1 MAGSYPALEPCP
13 SAPATKKTYAA
24 EGLASGRGVRL
35 VAAARLIAAGRRR
48 GTGANPQILKLHQMN
63 ARMTT
68 CRIGNALAAH
78 VHYSSMSIAYS
89 SLCPAMDVSR
99 PRYN

>member
-35 VAAARLIAAGRRR
+35 VAAVKSL
-48 GTGANPQILKLHQMN
+48 TK
-63 ARMTT
+63 
-68 CRIGNALAAH
+68 ALRA
-78 VHYSSMSIAYS
+78 
-89 SLCPAMDVSR
+89 
-99 PRYN
+99 